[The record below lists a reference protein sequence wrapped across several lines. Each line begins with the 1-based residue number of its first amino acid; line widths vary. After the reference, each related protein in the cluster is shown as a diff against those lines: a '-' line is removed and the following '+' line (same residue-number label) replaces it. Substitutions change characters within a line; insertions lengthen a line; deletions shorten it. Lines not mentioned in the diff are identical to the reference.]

1 MHYEELNC
9 HIMLRIHSEKLEF
22 KEIKKYKPDKTG
34 SQVSFFLAYLYDD
47 KKKQLKGSGTSGGG
61 KALLL
66 TVFQFIVKTQFIIS
80 I

>member
-34 SQVSFFLAYLYDD
+34 SQVSFFGLIYMMI
-47 KKKQLKGSGTSGGG
+47 KRNNLKEVEH
-61 KALLL
+61 LEEENHCY
-66 TVFQFIVKTQFIIS
+66 
-80 I
+80 

>member
-34 SQVSFFLAYLYDD
+34 SQVFFLDYLYDD

-66 TVFQFIVKTQFIIS
+66 IAFQFIVKTQFIIS

>member
-34 SQVSFFLAYLYDD
+34 SQVFFGL
-47 KKKQLKGSGTSGGG
+47 
-61 KALLL
+61 
-66 TVFQFIVKTQFIIS
+66 FI
-80 I
+80 